1 MISDYI
7 TPLLIAKGG
16 LFYDRNLYDE
26 PLDMLYNVVYY
37 YIKFDGRCAMEEK
50 IYTVE
55 EAAERLG
62 VHAETIRRW
71 LRNGE
76 LKGIRF
82 KRIWRIKESDLL
94 GKQITP
100 NSCQPWQRVS

>member
-1 MISDYI
+1 
-7 TPLLIAKGG
+7 
-16 LFYDRNLYDE
+16 
-26 PLDMLYNVVYY
+26 
-37 YIKFDGRCAMEEK
+37 MEEK

-55 EAAERLG
+55 EAAGRLG
-62 VHAETIRRW
+62 VHVETIRRW
-71 LRNGE
+71 LRSGE

-100 NSCQPWQRVS
+100 NSCRSWQKVS